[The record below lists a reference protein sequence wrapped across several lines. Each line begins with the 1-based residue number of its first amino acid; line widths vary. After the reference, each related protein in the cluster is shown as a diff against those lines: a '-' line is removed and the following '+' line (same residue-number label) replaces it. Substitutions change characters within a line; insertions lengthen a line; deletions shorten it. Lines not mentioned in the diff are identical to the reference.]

1 MREHAP
7 RTYRSATHTGTG
19 RRSLESIRSRVGNS
33 FYGTYGIAT
42 RPVEEAWLPERG
54 LTHTHAPDARDVPL
68 GRGSTRGD
76 LTRPVSYYVR
86 LIAPAKLAGGLRI
99 VHASCAAPPPVWR
112 GVLSSLWL
120 PPQGSGMMCPQTGT
134 DPYARVEGR
143 GNGLLRPARP
153 SR

>member
-76 LTRPVSYYVR
+76 LTRPVSYCVSHLPR
-86 LIAPAKLAGGLRI
+86 QVLRTA
-99 VHASCAAPPPVWR
+99 H
-112 GVLSSLWL
+112 
-120 PPQGSGMMCPQTGT
+120 CPRQTGGGT
-134 DPYARVEGR
+134 ADSPCVVRSTPTSLAASWTHFLFSRDMGYDGH
-143 GNGLLRPARP
+143 GFSTLPAGSTRCTR
-153 SR
+153 SQT